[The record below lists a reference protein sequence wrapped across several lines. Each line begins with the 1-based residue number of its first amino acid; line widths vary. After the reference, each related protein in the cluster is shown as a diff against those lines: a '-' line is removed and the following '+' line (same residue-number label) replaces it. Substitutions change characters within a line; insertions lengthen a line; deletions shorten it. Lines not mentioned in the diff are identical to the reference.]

1 MRKKGKSTVNP
12 FNSMT
17 KNNIAHDILLNY
29 LKVYDKIACDIK
41 HL

>member
-1 MRKKGKSTVNP
+1 MKKQGKSIHLDD
-12 FNSMT
+12 
-17 KNNIAHDILLNY
+17 KNNIACDILLNY